1 MFFHPE
7 IETED
12 SIKSEQS
19 LVVEISTQTE
29 VGSGRKNLL
38 TRLNLFGKV
47 IEAAVT
53 STNGISASIKLPFSA
68 NGNQIDCWWAFIR
81 LFRAGSINRRKDHTP
96 CLFPLRQFSIAD
108 VLNFLGN
115 LRGFQ

>member
-12 SIKSEQS
+12 SVKSEQS

-47 IEAAVT
+47 IEASVT
-53 STNGISASIKLPFSA
+53 TTNEFFRCRNCHFQPTGIKLTA
-68 NGNQIDCWWAFIR
+68 GGR
-81 LFRAGSINRRKDHTP
+81 LSGSLGHGLSIAVKITHLAYFHFDN
-96 CLFPLRQFSIAD
+96 FPSPMFSI
-108 VLNFLGN
+108 F
-115 LRGFQ
+115 

>member
-12 SIKSEQS
+12 SVKSEQS
-19 LVVEISTQTE
+19 LVVGLSTQTE
-29 VGSGRKNLL
+29 VGRGRKILL

-68 NGNQIDCWWAFIR
+68 NGNQIDCWWAFIE
-81 LFRAGSINRRKDHTP
+81 L
-96 CLFPLRQFSIAD
+96 L
-108 VLNFLGN
+108 
-115 LRGFQ
+115 

>member
-12 SIKSEQS
+12 SVKSEQS
-19 LVVEISTQTE
+19 LVVELSTQTE
-29 VGSGRKNLL
+29 VGRGRKNLL

-53 STNGISASIKLPFSA
+53 STNGIFQLQKLPFSA
-68 NGNQIDCWWAFIR
+68 NVNQIDCWWAFIE
-81 LFRAGSINRRKDHTP
+81 L
-96 CLFPLRQFSIAD
+96 L
-108 VLNFLGN
+108 
-115 LRGFQ
+115 

>member
-7 IETED
+7 LETED
-12 SIKSEQS
+12 SLKFEQS
-19 LVVEISTQTE
+19 LEVEISTQTE
-29 VGSGRKNLL
+29 VGRGRKNLL

-68 NGNQIDCWWAFIR
+68 NGNQIDCWWAFIG
-81 LFRAGSINRRKDHTP
+81 L
-96 CLFPLRQFSIAD
+96 L
-108 VLNFLGN
+108 
-115 LRGFQ
+115 